1 MRELKVFIW
10 VEDNVI
16 DNILSK
22 SPIEKFKKWDTI
34 FYEWDFSN
42 WKWYI
47 IREWIVWVFVNDV
60 KLADVQKWELFWEIA
75 LLSEDKRNAT
85 IIALTDVELIVLTLE
100 DLIEMINNNENIIN
114 KQIIKRV
121 EENIKLRDNLWIN

>member
-1 MRELKVFIW
+1 MRELKVFIG

-22 SPIEKFKKWDTI
+22 SPIEKFKKGDTI
-34 FYEWDFSN
+34 FYEGDFSN
-42 WKWYI
+42 GKGYI
-47 IREWIVWVFVNDV
+47 IREGIVGVFVNDV
-60 KLADVQKWELFWEIA
+60 KLADVQKGELFGEIA

-121 EENIKLRDNLWIN
+121 EENIKLRDNLGIN

>member
-85 IIALTDVELIVLTLE
+85 ITALTDVELIVLTLE